1 MKTTQPRLLPVSGM
15 APAQWS
21 AADKLAAII

>member
-1 MKTTQPRLLPVSGM
+1 MKTMQSGLLPVSGM
-15 APAQWS
+15 AAAQWS